1 MNTSVSAAH
10 AAGEENV
17 QPPATL
23 TLHRASA
30 EPWALA
36 IHGGAGGRILELGEQ
51 ADYASGL
58 REAHAAGEAVLSLSL
73 IHI

>member
-1 MNTSVSAAH
+1 MSTNVSAAR

-30 EPWALA
+30 EPWAIALA
-36 IHGGAGGRILELGEQ
+36 GLALFGGGLLARRRLHG
-51 ADYASGL
+51 
-58 REAHAAGEAVLSLSL
+58 AA
-73 IHI
+73 